1 MDADTLL
8 FFDAHPAALP
18 LYARLE
24 ETLLRLFPDA
34 GKRVQKTQITFFRRH
49 VFACVS
55 FTRVRRK
62 AEQPEGSLVLTL
74 GLPQR
79 LDSPRAAAQCE
90 PYPGRWT
97 VHIVLRAPG
106 DVDGELTEW
115 LRQAYA
121 FSEEKGK
128 RASS

>member
-1 MDADTLL
+1 MDIDTQL

-34 GKRVQKTQITFFRRH
+34 GKRVQKTQITFFHRH
-49 VFACVS
+49 VFACAS
-55 FTRVRRK
+55 FARVRRK

-97 VHIVLRAPG
+97 VHIVLRAPE

-121 FSEEKGK
+121 FSEEKV
-128 RASS
+128 